1 MSADWLWLGFG
12 FGFGLEYEKGRL
24 CMKLKFA
31 FFPMCVLLDLG
42 LCIATFSGLAV
53 AADSTAS
60 VKGVVKFAGPVPKLA
75 RIDMSQDPLCA
86 KAHSTPATTEE
97 VVVGGGGGLANVV
110 VYVSDGLSS
119 HDFQPPQ
126 QPATLEQKGCQY
138 KPHVLAMQA
147 GQKLDVV
154 NSDETT
160 HNIHPIPNN
169 NREWNMT
176 QPHGMALEQTF
187 TREEIAVPVKCN
199 IHPWM
204 KGYVAVFKHP
214 YFAVSDKNGEFE
226 LKGLP
231 PGTYTITAWQEKLGT
246 QTQKVSVGAGESKTA
261 DFSFKQ

>member
-1 MSADWLWLGFG
+1 
-12 FGFGLEYEKGRL
+12 
-24 CMKLKFA
+24 MKLKFA
-31 FFPMCVLLDLG
+31 FAACALVVLALCLG
-42 LCIATFSGLAV
+42 LLPNLAG
-53 AADSTAS
+53 AADSPAS
-60 VKGVVKFAGPVPKLA
+60 VKGVVKFQGAAPKLA

-86 KAHSTPATTEE
+86 KAHATPATTEE

-110 VYVSDGLSS
+110 VYVSDGLAT
-119 HDFQPPQ
+119 HDFQPAQ
-126 QPATLEQKGCQY
+126 QPAVLEQKGCQY

-187 TREEIAVPVKCN
+187 TREEVAVPVKCN

-214 YFAVSDKNGEFE
+214 YFAVSDKNGDFE

-246 QTQKVSVGAGESKTA
+246 LTQKITVGAGEVKTA
-261 DFSFKQ
+261 EFAFKQ